1 MTEYT
6 RSIATALRLITKKGQ
21 SVTITYRS
29 GGSYNPATGGL
40 TVTET
45 TATAYGV
52 VSQFSASDI
61 DGELIRKG
69 DLLLVVAA
77 SGITKPGA
85 DDDVT
90 LADATKYTIKNVID
104 VAPANES
111 VIYKL
116 QIRK

>member
-21 SVTITYRS
+21 AVTITYRS
-29 GGSYNPATGGL
+29 GGSYNQATGGL

-52 VSQFSASDI
+52 VTQYSNSDI
-61 DGELIRKG
+61 DGELIRQG
-69 DLLLVVAA
+69 DLMLIVAA
-77 SGITKPGA
+77 SGVTKPSV

-90 LADATKYTIKNVID
+90 LADSTEYTIKSVTD
-104 VAPANES
+104 VSPANES
-111 VIYKL
+111 VIYRL
-116 QIRK
+116 QLRK